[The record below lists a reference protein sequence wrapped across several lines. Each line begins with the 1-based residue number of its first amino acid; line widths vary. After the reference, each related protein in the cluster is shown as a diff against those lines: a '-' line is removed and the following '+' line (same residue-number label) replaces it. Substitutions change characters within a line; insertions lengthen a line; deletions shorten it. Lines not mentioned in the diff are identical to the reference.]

1 MDIGIV
7 GAGFA
12 GLSAATLLAR
22 GGHRVTVYERAP
34 NPGPV
39 GAAIVLQPSGLSVLK
54 SLELASETER
64 LGIRL
69 DRLHVTNPRGRTLV
83 DLAYGD
89 LDPRWYGLGIGRGE
103 LFSVLWQAAVAAGV
117 SMRPGIE
124 MAASAPRP
132 EGRFLIDP
140 EGREHGPHELVI
152 AADGARS
159 KVAPAIP
166 GRKVTRYPWGA
177 LFFVGA
183 QPDSSILRQVAAGT
197 RRFLGVLPMGQGQA
211 SLFWSVRE
219 DRVDAWRR
227 GFSRWRDEALALGPF
242 AAPLIEAIP
251 SPDAMLFAPYHD
263 VRMKRWH
270 DGNLIAI
277 GDAAHATSPQLGQG
291 TNLAL
296 WDAFV
301 LRDCLDLDL
310 PLEARLTRYGALRKR
325 HLRYFQRATRWLT
338 PFFQGDSRVLG
349 WVRDLALPL
358 GLKLPPIRRLMTA
371 SMAGNAAGFFGARE
385 PLPVAW
391 PD

>member
-12 GLSAATLLAR
+12 GLAAATLLAR
-22 GGHRVTVYERAP
+22 DGHRITIYERAP

-54 SLELASETER
+54 SLGLDKDTEA
-64 LGIRL
+64 LGLRI
-69 DRLHVTNPRGRTLV
+69 DRLHVTNPAGRTIV
-83 DLAYGD
+83 DLRYAE

-103 LFSVLWQAAVAAGV
+103 LFSVLWQSAIGAGAIV
-117 SMRPGIE
+117 RPGIE
-124 MAASAPRP
+124 MKTS
-132 EGRFLIDP
+132 ELDDGRRVLIDI
-140 EGREHGPHELVI
+140 GDRRYGPHDLVI

-159 KVAPAIP
+159 KIAEGVP
-166 GRKVTRYPWGA
+166 GRKSTRYPWGA
-177 LFFVGA
+177 LFYVGA
-183 QPDSSILRQVAAGT
+183 QPDSHVLRQVGDGT
-197 RRFLGVLPMGQGQA
+197 QKFIGVLPMGQNQA

-227 GFSRWRDEALALGPF
+227 EFPKWRAEALKLGPF
-242 AAPLIEAIP
+242 AAPLIEAVEAP
-251 SPDAMLFAPYHD
+251 EAMLFAPYHD

-270 DGNLIAI
+270 TERLIAI

-301 LRDCLDLDL
+301 LRDCLAREGS
-310 PLEARLTRYGALRKR
+310 LEVKLVLYGRRRKS
-325 HLRYFQRATRWLT
+325 HLAYFQRSTRWLT

-349 WVRDLALPL
+349 WLRDLTLPIGMRVGPL
-358 GLKLPPIRRLMTA
+358 RRLMIA

-385 PLPVAW
+385 PLPFPW
-391 PD
+391 P